1 MADTQTNNGFDEH
14 GGRITGQIWRWTV
27 LAGMASYIDAG
38 SIVAIGVGLALWQ
51 QYLGLTN
58 TLVGTL
64 AAIGPNAL
72 GAAVGAF
79 IGGRLGDL
87 LGRKRIYQYDLLVY
101 AVGIAIIALS
111 VNTPMLLIGV
121 VIVGIAVGADVPTS
135 LALVGEFAPDRAR
148 GKLLGL
154 TQVAWSLGPIVV
166 FVLAFLL
173 APLELLGI
181 RIIFAHLFVVAI
193 VTWALRR
200 GMVESARW
208 AAASGAADVERS
220 SDPAEQPVEAPVPGN
235 PLSAS
240 RLGSLFAGANLAA
253 LVWTATIY
261 IFWGLAAGTYGIF
274 LPYILRN
281 LGAQSQ
287 AASVALSCLGF
298 VLTAAAVIFVFMPFS
313 DRSHG
318 MRRLLWGVGS
328 LMQVTAFVL
337 FLVFPFTVPVIFA
350 NIALFGFGGAL
361 AGEPFYKTWSQELFP
376 TMLRGTAQGIT
387 FGTARVVLGIWSF
400 FVPVLAGVGIRPV
413 ALMLAIFLAIS
424 GAVGFLFLPNTAGKS
439 LEEIEAERGVLDRDA
454 ASPRPAVR

>member
-1 MADTQTNNGFDEH
+1 MADTERGNGRSGEPE
-14 GGRITGQIWRWTV
+14 GAVTGQIWKWTV

-38 SIVAIGVGLALWQ
+38 SIVALAVGLALWQ
-51 QYLGLTN
+51 EYLGLSN

-64 AAIGPNAL
+64 TAIGPNAI

-87 LGRKRIYQYDLLVY
+87 FGRKRIYQYDLLVY
-101 AVGIAIIALS
+101 ALGTLLIACS
-111 VNTPMLLIGV
+111 VNAPMLFVGT

-135 LALVGEFAPDRAR
+135 LALVGEFSPDRAR
-148 GKLLGL
+148 GKLMGL

-166 FVLAFLL
+166 FVLAFVL

-181 RIIFAHLFVVAI
+181 RIVVAHLFVVAI

-208 AAASGAADVERS
+208 TAASGAAETA
-220 SDPAEQPVEAPVPGN
+220 SDPEGRPVETPVPGN

-240 RLGSLFAGANLAA
+240 RLAGLLSGPNMQA
-253 LVWTATIY
+253 LVWTATVY

-274 LPYILRN
+274 LPFLLRT

-298 VLTAAAVIFVFMPFS
+298 VLTAAAVILVFMPFS

-318 MRRLLWGVGS
+318 VRRLMWGVGAI
-328 LMQVTAFVL
+328 MQVSAFAVL
-337 FLVFPFTVPVIFA
+337 LIFPFTVPVAIA
-350 NIALFGFGGAL
+350 NIALFGLGGAL

-376 TMLRGTAQGIT
+376 TMLRGTAQGVT

-400 FVPVLAGVGIRPV
+400 FVPVLAGVDIRPV
-413 ALMLAIFLAIS
+413 ALMLTIFLAIS
-424 GAVGFLFLPNTAGKS
+424 GAVGFFFMPNTAGKS
-439 LEEIEAERGVLDRDA
+439 LEEIEAER
-454 ASPRPAVR
+454 SSRPAREQATV

>member
-1 MADTQTNNGFDEH
+1 MAEAGNTRSDES
-14 GGRITGQIWRWTV
+14 GGEVTGQIWRWTV

-51 QYLGLTN
+51 EYLNLSNTTLGLI
-58 TLVGTL
+58 
-64 AAIGPNAL
+64 AAIGPNAI

-101 AVGIAIIALS
+101 ALGIAIIVLS
-111 VNTPMLLIGV
+111 VNTPMLLLGTF
-121 VIVGIAVGADVPTS
+121 IVGIAVGADVPTS
-135 LALVGEFAPDRAR
+135 LALVGEFSPDKAR

-181 RIIFAHLFVVAI
+181 RIVIGHLFVVAI

-208 AAASGAADVERS
+208 AAASGAANVERS
-220 SDPAEQPVEAPVPGN
+220 SDPDAQPVEAPVPGN
-235 PLSAS
+235 PLSGN
-240 RLGSLFAGANLAA
+240 RLSSLFSGPNLSA
-253 LVWTATIY
+253 LIWTATIY

-274 LPYILRN
+274 LPFILKT

-287 AASVALSCLGF
+287 ASSVAMSCLSF
-298 VLTAAAVIFVFMPFS
+298 VLTAAAVIFIFMPFS

-318 MRRLLWGVGS
+318 ARRLLWGVGA
-328 LMQVTAFVL
+328 LMQVAAFAL
-337 FLVFPFTVPVIFA
+337 LLILPFTVPVALA
-350 NIALFGFGGAL
+350 NITLFGLGGAL

-376 TMLRGTAQGIT
+376 TLLRGTAQGLT

-413 ALMLAIFLAIS
+413 ALMLTIFLAIS

-439 LEEIEAERGVLDRDA
+439 LEQIETERGVLDQDG
-454 ASPRPAVR
+454 VRATTT